1 MNREGAVAVEVK
13 LKVLVQKEQ
22 WWQLNKTMT
31 DRTMRFDHPS
41 IVLLLTLSESQIR
54 LYLVKLLVEDQQLC
68 KCI

>member
-1 MNREGAVAVEVK
+1 MDVK
-13 LKVLVQKEQ
+13 LKVLVQEQ